1 MRIFASARVC
11 RDRQEGTIPWSVMG
25 EPEQLVQFLISGS
38 LEFGIGGAIASD
50 AARVRS
56 ILTRCAP
63 AEGGLLTGPC
73 RACTWIESNS
83 AATSATNTIAE
94 GNILLTERYAP
105 CARTGLVHLLA
116 ARTWFNIN
124 LIIHV
129 SGPVWEHDKKLA
141 FLLSLL
147 IRCRRPLRFDPFV
160 CTTRSLPAPIHLP
173 PAHSPAAAQFK
184 SHSLSETLRQ
194 SSRPSPRPRATRTTL
209 PSISRHPVA
218 LPSAAPRS
226 LLLFSLLSSA
236 QSMV

>member
-1 MRIFASARVC
+1 
-11 RDRQEGTIPWSVMG
+11 MG

-63 AEGGLLTGPC
+63 AEG
-73 RACTWIESNS
+73 
-83 AATSATNTIAE
+83 
-94 GNILLTERYAP
+94 
-105 CARTGLVHLLA
+105 GLVHLLA